1 MTTDKISIL
10 LSDVSVQGDL
20 IEKEKVVL
28 DAKITGDITADEVV
42 THDKSN
48 IR

>member
-1 MTTDKISIL
+1 MYMLGCKRNYMVEEKTSIL

-28 DAKITGDITADEVV
+28 NAKVTGDITAD
-42 THDKSN
+42 
-48 IR
+48 